1 MIQQWIFLT
10 LLTVLV
16 GSLSFN
22 LIADAIFTAVDTQ
35 INMQLLQLENLHD

>member
-1 MIQQWIFLT
+1 MIHQYLFLT

-22 LIADAIFTAVDTQ
+22 LIADAVYTAVDAQ
-35 INMQLLQLENLHD
+35 INMQLLQVEKLR